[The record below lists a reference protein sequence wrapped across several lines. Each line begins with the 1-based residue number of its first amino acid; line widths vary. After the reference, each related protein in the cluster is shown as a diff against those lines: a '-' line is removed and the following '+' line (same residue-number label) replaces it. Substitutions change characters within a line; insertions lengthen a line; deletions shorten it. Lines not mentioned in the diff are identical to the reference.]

1 MQNLPPHQVHEHH
14 LRRPSELRITAR
26 NCGRDQEEDFEF
38 RIPKVLIIEAMMST
52 MALCDLQN
60 ISGFWSSPRAPQLTA
75 RPSFASSISFP
86 SSSFQPFPS
95 SLNQMFFHRAG
106 AFIPGRPV
114 QPVWWSSFW
123 TSFNFSSRW
132 ESLTREPATSFGPK
146 ARPLFSGWDDTHLK
160 KMMIITMVVNQ
171 VTAYTLATLHTP
183 ITATFL
189 PVMQPSPR
197 AR

>member
-1 MQNLPPHQVHEHH
+1 MIFPEGTTTDG
-14 LRRPSELRITAR
+14 TALIR
-26 NCGRDQEEDFEF
+26 FEYFFPFFEF
-38 RIPKVLIIEAMMST
+38 STFSIFFNSNILPKGWCLHPRETSPAGI
-52 MALCDLQN
+52 
-60 ISGFWSSPRAPQLTA
+60 WS
-75 RPSFASSISFP
+75 F
-86 SSSFQPFPS
+86 
-95 SLNQMFFHRAG
+95 
-106 AFIPGRPV
+106 
-114 QPVWWSSFW
+114 FW

-146 ARPLFSGWDDTHLK
+146 ARPLFSGWDDTYLK
-160 KMMIITMVVNQ
+160 KIMITTMMVNQ

>member
-1 MQNLPPHQVHEHH
+1 
-14 LRRPSELRITAR
+14 
-26 NCGRDQEEDFEF
+26 
-38 RIPKVLIIEAMMST
+38 
-52 MALCDLQN
+52 
-60 ISGFWSSPRAPQLTA
+60 
-75 RPSFASSISFP
+75 
-86 SSSFQPFPS
+86 
-95 SLNQMFFHRAG
+95 MFSQRAG

-114 QPVWWSSFW
+114 QPVYGHSFAFW

-146 ARPLFSGWDDTHLK
+146 ARPLFSGWDDTYLK
-160 KMMIITMVVNQ
+160 KMMITSMVNQ

-189 PVMQPSPR
+189 PVMQPSLR

>member
-1 MQNLPPHQVHEHH
+1 MQNLPSHQVHEHH

-75 RPSFASSISFP
+75 RPSSASSISFP

-95 SLNQMFFHRAG
+95 SLNQPFFQRAG

-123 TSFNFSSRW
+123 TCFNFSSRW

-146 ARPLFSGWDDTHLK
+146 ARPLFSGWDDTYLK
-160 KMMIITMVVNQ
+160 KMMITSMVNQ